1 MLRKDSFLLRNKKKI
16 IVMFLLIV
24 AIVGGVSF
32 YSFKN
37 KRGMNFN
44 SVNASS
50 RETATVS
57 KGNISNS
64 ITGSGTIA
72 SSSTK
77 NVSSEVSA
85 DVLKVNV
92 SVGDKVKKGDI
103 LVELDKTDYEKNIRE
118 INKQISNLAD
128 TANSYKDDI
137 KNLYIYADSNG
148 YVSDLSVEKGDS
160 VNKNSVLMKITN
172 DEYYY
177 ITCKFNYNSNLNIQV
192 GDKAKVM
199 LVATFKYLDAEVTY
213 ASDLKEISSEGLPL
227 QIVEMKI
234 ANPGYTLDGLEA
246 SVTLNTGNISI
257 LATEQVKITSDKSK
271 NFKSQSSGTV
281 KDLYVNNGDYI
292 KAGDLLMVLENDDL
306 QDSLL
311 DANSN
316 LSDAYEDLANEKS
329 NLDFYTITAPID
341 GIITKL
347 NISEGDYIRSESDL
361 LTIVNN
367 ENIEFDIEV
376 DELDINDIKLGQ
388 SVKVTIDA
396 IEETARIPII
406 GTVSNISIEGNSM
419 NSVTSYPVT
428 ISLSG
433 DDSIRMGM
441 NCSAE
446 IIIESKENVLCVPVE
461 AITTRRNKYYVTLE
475 DGTEKEVEV
484 GMYDEDNIEIVGGLT
499 ENEKVLL
506 PITVRATESS
516 NVGTGVMQGNMNF
529 GGGMP
534 AGGMMNLQGGGM
546 TGGNFGGGR
555 QNM

>member
-227 QIVEMKI
+227 QTVEMKI

-306 QDSLL
+306 QDSLS

-316 LSDAYEDLANEKS
+316 LSDAYEDLASEKS

-376 DELDINDIKLGQ
+376 DELDINDIKFGQ

-555 QNM
+555 PNM

>member
-137 KNLYIYADSNG
+137 KNLYVYADSNG

-199 LVATFKYLDAEVTY
+199 LVGTFKYLDAEVTY
-213 ASDLKEISSEGLPL
+213 VSDLKEISSAGLPL
-227 QIVEMKI
+227 QTVEMKI

-306 QDSLL
+306 TDSLS

-555 QNM
+555 PNM